1 MRRNVL
7 QEITLFSYIRIRAG
21 ASPTALS
28 LRVSQSEQLL
38 LYTYVSFVHPE
49 SFGSR
54 KKKQSTTGKLSPPAW
69 SDRRS
74 GKCHVRSFLRLSL
87 DKRLTKLFNAI
98 QSKHITRI
106 CCFYIIRYEECARF
120 WFCIVHRRTASA
132 IKLFVRNTPSF
143 TSQWLHYHHNHHHR
157 HIYVHCWSSLFA
169 DRNAATDLVTERKQK
184 NPVRLSLC

>member
-54 KKKQSTTGKLSPPAW
+54 KKNNQLLGSSVLLHEAIE
-69 SDRRS
+69 DRANVMFVVS
-74 GKCHVRSFLRLSL
+74 CGCHW
-87 DKRLTKLFNAI
+87 T
-98 QSKHITRI
+98 
-106 CCFYIIRYEECARF
+106 
-120 WFCIVHRRTASA
+120 SA
-132 IKLFVRNTPSF
+132 
-143 TSQWLHYHHNHHHR
+143 
-157 HIYVHCWSSLFA
+157 
-169 DRNAATDLVTERKQK
+169 
-184 NPVRLSLC
+184 